1 MLSKELFEEEAIKLS
16 RIATYSILL
25 SVMFIWGLN
34 VVAIKFLIEYFPP
47 VTMQAF
53 RILVAGIVTIII
65 LYFLRDLRKLTK
77 KECTYIFLA
86 AILGQLGHHAFL
98 ALGLVETTAT
108 NAALILGLS
117 PIATSILAIAFLHD
131 RLTMLR
137 LLGIGLGFSG
147 VAIVV
152 LQNSGG
158 LGSISRGDIF
168 VFISMISQVFSF
180 IIIKKLSSTL
190 STKQMTAVM
199 LLVGS
204 VLLLGLSFFVEPQGM
219 TELSKGTVWVW
230 IVFLVSAIFA
240 TGLGHILYNTAIHEI
255 GAGQTAV
262 FNNLIP
268 FFALIGAYLFL
279 GEQII
284 LTQIL
289 GFMLIVLGVLFG
301 TGYVDSVL
309 IKRKSRVRS
318 S

>member
-1 MLSKELFEEEAIKLS
+1 
-16 RIATYSILL
+16 
-25 SVMFIWGLN
+25 MFIWGLN
-34 VVAIKFLIEYFPP
+34 VVAIKFLIEYIPP

-77 KECTYIFLA
+77 KEYVYIFLA

-98 ALGLVETTAT
+98 GLGLVETTAT

-117 PIATSILAIAFLHD
+117 PIGTSILAIIFLHD

-137 LLGIGLGFSG
+137 LFGIGLGFSG

-158 LGSISRGDIF
+158 LGSISRGDLF
-168 VFISMISQVFSF
+168 VFISMISQVCSF

-230 IVFLVSAIFA
+230 IVLLVSAIFA

-268 FFALIGAYLFL
+268 FFALIGAYFFL

-284 LTQIL
+284 FTQIL

-301 TGYVDSVL
+301 TGYVESVL
-309 IKRKSRVRS
+309 IKRKSHGS
-318 S
+318 SS

>member
-1 MLSKELFEEEAIKLS
+1 MKNEEEAIKLS
-16 RIATYSILL
+16 RIVTYSILL

-34 VVAIKFLIEYFPP
+34 VVAIKFLIEYIPP

-77 KECTYIFLA
+77 KEYVYIFLA

-98 ALGLVETTAT
+98 GLGLVETTAT

-117 PIATSILAIAFLHD
+117 PIVTSILAIIFLHD
-131 RLTMLR
+131 RLTMVR
-137 LLGIGLGFSG
+137 LFGIGLGFSG

-158 LGSISRGDIF
+158 LGSISRGDLF
-168 VFISMISQVFSF
+168 VFISMISQVCSF

-230 IVFLVSAIFA
+230 IVLLVSAIFA

-268 FFALIGAYLFL
+268 FFALIGAYFFL

-284 LTQIL
+284 FTQIL

-301 TGYVDSVL
+301 TGYVESVL
-309 IKRKSRVRS
+309 IKRKSRGS
-318 S
+318 SS